1 MTTPEDYEAFAERH
15 LRPAENQTREELVQK
30 AEFTVAPVQLRE
42 GRRLVDMV
50 KLNKKCYRKLTVNE
64 KVRVIGLRYGS
75 LSDFS

>member
-42 GRRLVDMV
+42 GRTATCGHG
-50 KLNKKCYRKLTVNE
+50 KLK
-64 KVRVIGLRYGS
+64 
-75 LSDFS
+75 